1 MKVEKYLGDER
12 LRHRVVYSKSSYT
25 ECIYCGE
32 ESSTREHIPSKVF
45 LNRPFPEN
53 LSTVSAC
60 LTCNNSYSSDEE
72 LLALLIQL
80 LKQKHYGSEY
90 TFSEE
95 VNSRMENVRNVKLV
109 SKIKQ
114 VIEADNVKDE
124 FHDNIL
130 RMLIKLAIGHSVWD
144 ISEGYYIDEDGIA
157 ADSAK
162 VEYSFI
168 NDMTDEEI
176 NKFSIPFDITNEPLP
191 ELGSRV
197 YEGRLLVLERDGE
210 EPRLLLDWATVQP
223 YEYNYTCYQF
233 GDIIVVKMVINNFL
247 FAEVTL
253 GESHS

>member
-1 MKVEKYLGDER
+1 MKVEKYFGDER

-25 ECIYCGE
+25 ECIYCGK
-32 ESSTREHIPSKVF
+32 ESDTREHIPSKVF

-60 LTCNNSYSSDEE
+60 LTCNNSYSSDEV

-114 VIEADNVKDE
+114 VIEADNVKGK
-124 FHDNIL
+124 FHDSIL
-130 RMLIKLAIGHSVWD
+130 RVLIKLAIGHSVWD
-144 ISEGYYIDEDGIA
+144 ISEGYYIDEDGITT
-157 ADSAK
+157 DSAK

-176 NKFSIPFDITNEPLP
+176 NEFLSPFDITNEPLP

-233 GDIIVVKMVINNFL
+233 GDEIVVKMVINSFL

-253 GESHS
+253 CESHS